1 MIVAFAAVN
10 ATPFKRCSEQ
20 RFRTAITGAGGKTMP
35 PVAVPCQ
42 KAVYAALC
50 HECGDDIGC
59 FWSKGPKIAPTLSE
73 CQHHK
78 TGRNLRSLVGS
89 STRCN
94 EKSFQEAIAKVPTT
108 GVALGCQRAV
118 YNALCDT
125 CGSSMKCYMEKGPS
139 IAKSTPLCRPREVT
153 TYDMEDEEEQVGGRW
168 GRVCATAACLFI
180 DGLNP
185 PREPYRPGASNGN
198 APIHRPY
205 GADMME
211 DGDENVGHYK
221 LPHDNHDPRGWPG
234 HDIMEDGDEQVG
246 NRWGRVCATAA
257 CLVIDGLNPPREPYR
272 PGATNGNPPIHRPFR
287 GADVMEDGDESVGNR
302 WGRVCATAAC
312 LFIDGLNPP
321 REPYRPGA
329 SNGNAPIHR
338 PYGADMMEDGDVN
351 NVGGYM
357 HNGKYYYDGQAANSN
372 YHPGGGF
379 HHNGNSYP
387 SGTYMDEDDESVG
400 FGDERPSHTRA
411 HRPTSKSV
419 GDWINFR
426 L

>member
-1 MIVAFAAVN
+1 MMKLSIFLMIVAFAAVN

-125 CGSSMKCYMEKGPS
+125 CGSSTKCYMEKGPS

-153 TYDMEDEEEQVGGRW
+153 TYDMEDEEEQVGGRA
-168 GRVCATAACLFI
+168 GRVCAIAACLFI

-198 APIHRPY
+198 PPIHRPY
-205 GADMME
+205 
-211 DGDENVGHYK
+211 
-221 LPHDNHDPRGWPG
+221 R
-234 HDIMEDGDEQVG
+234 
-246 NRWGRVCATAA
+246 
-257 CLVIDGLNPPREPYR
+257 
-272 PGATNGNPPIHRPFR
+272 
-287 GADVMEDGDESVGNR
+287 
-302 WGRVCATAAC
+302 
-312 LFIDGLNPP
+312 
-321 REPYRPGA
+321 
-329 SNGNAPIHR
+329 
-338 PYGADMMEDGDVN
+338 GADMMEDGDVN

>member
-1 MIVAFAAVN
+1 MKLSIFLMIVAFAAVN
-10 ATPFKRCSEQ
+10 ATPFKRYEDKRCSEQ

-125 CGSSMKCYMEKGPS
+125 CGSSTKCYMEKGPS
-139 IAKSTPLCRPREVT
+139 VAKSTPLCRPREVT
-153 TYDMEDEEEQVGGRW
+153 TYDMEDEEEQVGGRRGW
-168 GRVCATAACLFI
+168 WSAIAACLFI
-180 DGLNP
+180 DGISP
-185 PREPYRPGASNGN
+185 PREPYRPGASSGD
-198 APIHRPY
+198 APIVR
-205 GADMME
+205 GRADMME

-221 LPHDNHDPRGWPG
+221 LPHQHHDPKGWPG

-246 NRWGRVCATAA
+246 G
-257 CLVIDGLNPPREPYR
+257 
-272 PGATNGNPPIHRPFR
+272 
-287 GADVMEDGDESVGNR
+287 R

-312 LFIDGLNPP
+312 LFIDGINPP

-357 HNGKYYYDGQAANSN
+357 HNGRYYYDGQAANSN

-411 HRPTSKSV
+411 HRPTGKS
-419 GDWINFR
+419 
-426 L
+426 

>member
-42 KAVYAALC
+42 KAVYDALC

-94 EKSFQEAIAKVPTT
+94 EKSFQEAIAKVPAT

-125 CGSSMKCYMEKGPS
+125 CGSSTKCYMEKGPS

-198 APIHRPY
+198 PPIHRPFR

-211 DGDENVGHYK
+211 DGDENVGVKNLGRLACEETWGRNCGYLHYYKPNGKIDFNSPHYSSWRGDHPIKSEGGFPYDELIGHYK
-221 LPHDNHDPRGWPG
+221 LPHHDPDTGKHHDPKGWPG
-234 HDIMEDGDEQVG
+234 H
-246 NRWGRVCATAA
+246 R
-257 CLVIDGLNPPREPYR
+257 
-272 PGATNGNPPIHRPFR
+272 
-287 GADVMEDGDESVGNR
+287 
-302 WGRVCATAAC
+302 
-312 LFIDGLNPP
+312 
-321 REPYRPGA
+321 
-329 SNGNAPIHR
+329 
-338 PYGADMMEDGDVN
+338 
-351 NVGGYM
+351 
-357 HNGKYYYDGQAANSN
+357 
-372 YHPGGGF
+372 
-379 HHNGNSYP
+379 
-387 SGTYMDEDDESVG
+387 
-400 FGDERPSHTRA
+400 
-411 HRPTSKSV
+411 
-419 GDWINFR
+419 
-426 L
+426 